1 MKRISKEEF
10 DKLCGPLPSV
20 IMVVGRPL
28 GMNTDKMLPYNT
40 PEERKRVDEAY
51 ARLLKGRTTEEYF
64 FDMLDE
70 ANREKAEEKKKEA
83 KKH

>member
-1 MKRISKEEF
+1 
-10 DKLCGPLPSV
+10 
-20 IMVVGRPL
+20 
-28 GMNTDKMLPYNT
+28 MLPYNT